1 MPVSANIG
9 HFSYVLCAMLGAVL
23 ALNGYAGLTLGTLV
37 SFLALNR
44 GFTNP
49 ITQISQQINS
59 VVMAMAGAD
68 RVFQLLD
75 AESELDEGYVE
86 LVNAKEDAAGNLQ
99 EVKESTGTWA
109 WKHPHEDGTVTYHKQ
124 EGRVT
129 FTDVTFGYNDDKM
142 VLHDINLFA
151 EPGQKNRFC
160 RFNWCG

>member
-1 MPVSANIG
+1 MKNVLRKIFRKLNQELRESATNANIFANILMPVSANIG

-75 AESELDEGYVE
+75 AESELDE
-86 LVNAKEDAAGNLQ
+86 
-99 EVKESTGTWA
+99 
-109 WKHPHEDGTVTYHKQ
+109 VT
-124 EGRVT
+124 
-129 FTDVTFGYNDDKM
+129 
-142 VLHDINLFA
+142 L
-151 EPGQKNRFC
+151 
-160 RFNWCG
+160 NWLMPKKTLLEICKK